1 MSIMASGCEGTHT
14 DGRVGDGLVGPPR
27 RGHTTGID
35 LGYASTPQGRFL
47 AECSAAL
54 NGTEVIEWRWMRA
67 ADAPIVD
74 RTALGLDTTAARR
87 HGHLPRRMQ
96 QLDQLRLDQRHRG
109 THHLHGPGHGSRRGS
124 PALVRQVE
132 PSVVTVLTTSG
143 LGSGIVYKADGT
155 IVTNAHVVAGV
166 QDVTVALADGQQ
178 VPGKVRAADEASD
191 VAVIQANRTGLPA
204 ATFQKPLPQVGE
216 LAIVLG
222 SPLGFEATVT
232 SGIISGLHRQIPGSA
247 STGAPLVDL
256 IQTDAA
262 ISPGN
267 SGGAVLDAQGEVV
280 GMSVAYIPPTA
291 GAVAL
296 GFALPAA
303 TVVDVADQL
312 LATGTARHAYIGI
325 QPATLTPE
333 IARLL
338 GINRTSGVVAMQV
351 AAPSPAA
358 EAGIQPG
365 DIITAFN
372 GQETA
377 TAEEL
382 IAALRGTK
390 PGDRVQLTV
399 LRGANT

>member
-1 MSIMASGCEGTHT
+1 MHPS
-14 DGRVGDGLVGPPR
+14 
-27 RGHTTGID
+27 
-35 LGYASTPQGRFL
+35 STVRPWVWVLRLLAVTVVFL
-47 AECSAAL
+47 AACSGST
-54 NGTEVIEWRWMRA
+54 NSGST
-67 ADAPIVD
+67 
-74 RTALGLDTTAARR
+74 GTTAA
-87 HGHLPRRMQ
+87 P
-96 QLDQLRLDQRHRG
+96 
-109 THHLHGPGHGSRRGS
+109 TGSAAPVTPAGADL
-124 PALVRQVE
+124 PALVRRVE
-132 PSVVTVLTTSG
+132 PSVVTVFTESG

-155 IVTNAHVVAGV
+155 IVTNAHVVDGV

-178 VPGKVRAADEASD
+178 VPAKVRGADEVSD
-191 VAVIQANRTGLPA
+191 LAVIQADRTGLPA

-216 LAIVLG
+216 LAVVMG

-267 SGGAVLDAQGEVV
+267 SGGAVLDARGEVV

-296 GFALPAA
+296 GFAIPAA

-338 GINRTSGVVAMQV
+338 GINRTSGVVVMQV
-351 AAPSPAA
+351 ETPSPAA

-365 DIITAFN
+365 DIITSLN
-372 GQETA
+372 GRETA

-382 IAALRGTK
+382 VAALRGTK
-390 PGDRVQLTV
+390 PGDIVQLTV
-399 LRGANT
+399 LRGAQTQQITVTVAERAPT

>member
-1 MSIMASGCEGTHT
+1 M
-14 DGRVGDGLVGPPR
+14 VP
-27 RGHTTGID
+27 
-35 LGYASTPQGRFL
+35 
-47 AECSAAL
+47 
-54 NGTEVIEWRWMRA
+54 
-67 ADAPIVD
+67 
-74 RTALGLDTTAARR
+74 
-87 HGHLPRRMQ
+87 
-96 QLDQLRLDQRHRG
+96 
-109 THHLHGPGHGSRRGS
+109 S
-124 PALVRQVE
+124 PWQAT
-132 PSVVTVLTTSG
+132 VVTVLTEIG
-143 LGSGIVYKADGT
+143 LGSGIVYKADGI
-155 IVTNAHVVAGV
+155 IVTNAHVVAGI
-166 QDVTVALADGQQ
+166 QDVIVALADGQQ
-178 VPGKVRAADEASD
+178 VSAKVRAVDKVSD
-191 VAVIQANRTGLPA
+191 LAVIQADRTGLPA
-204 ATFQKPLPQVGE
+204 PTFQKPLPQVGE
-216 LAIVLG
+216 LAVVMG

-280 GMSVAYIPPTA
+280 GMSVAYIPPAA

-296 GFALPAA
+296 GFAIPAA

-338 GINRTSGVVAMQV
+338 GTDATSGVVVMQV
-351 AAPSPAA
+351 ETPSPAA

-372 GQETA
+372 GKETA
-377 TAEEL
+377 T
-382 IAALRGTK
+382 
-390 PGDRVQLTV
+390 
-399 LRGANT
+399 

>member
-1 MSIMASGCEGTHT
+1 MHPS
-14 DGRVGDGLVGPPR
+14 
-27 RGHTTGID
+27 
-35 LGYASTPQGRFL
+35 STVRPWVWVLRLLAITVTFL
-47 AECSAAL
+47 AACSSST
-54 NGTEVIEWRWMRA
+54 NSGSTGTP
-67 ADAPIVD
+67 APPAGS
-74 RTALGLDTTAARR
+74 TAPVTAA
-87 HGHLPRRMQ
+87 GADLP
-96 QLDQLRLDQRHRG
+96 
-109 THHLHGPGHGSRRGS
+109 T
-124 PALVRQVE
+124 LVRQVE
-132 PSVVTVLTTSG
+132 PSVVTVLTDG
-143 LGSGIVYKADGT
+143 GVGSGIVYKADGI

-178 VPGKVRAADEASD
+178 VPGKVRGADEVSD
-191 VAVIQANRTGLPA
+191 IAVIQANRTGLPA

-216 LAIVLG
+216 LAVVMG

-247 STGAPLVDL
+247 SAGAPLVDL

-280 GMSVAYIPPTA
+280 GMSVAYIPPAA

-296 GFALPAA
+296 GFAIPAA

-312 LATGTARHAYIGI
+312 LASGTVRHAYIGI

-338 GINRTSGVVAMQV
+338 GIDRTSGVVAMQV
-351 AAPSPAA
+351 STGSPA
-358 EAGIQPG
+358 EQAGLKPG
-365 DIITAFN
+365 DILIAFN
-372 GQETA
+372 GREIA

-390 PGDRVQLTV
+390 PGDRVHVTA
-399 LRGANT
+399 LRGVKTREIAVTVAERAPT

>member
-1 MSIMASGCEGTHT
+1 MHPSSTVRPGVWI
-14 DGRVGDGLVGPPR
+14 PR
-27 RGHTTGID
+27 LLAVTVI
-35 LGYASTPQGRFL
+35 FL
-47 AECSAAL
+47 AACSSST
-54 NGTEVIEWRWMRA
+54 NSGSTS
-67 ADAPIVD
+67 
-74 RTALGLDTTAARR
+74 TTAAPTNSSAPVTAA
-87 HGHLPRRMQ
+87 GADL
-96 QLDQLRLDQRHRG
+96 
-109 THHLHGPGHGSRRGS
+109 

-132 PSVVTVLTTSG
+132 PSVVTVLTESG

-155 IVTNAHVVAGV
+155 IVTNAHVVAGI
-166 QDVTVALADGQQ
+166 QDVIVALADGQQ
-178 VPGKVRAADEASD
+178 VSAKVRAVDKVSD
-191 VAVIQANRTGLPA
+191 LAVIQADRTGLPA
-204 ATFQKPLPQVGE
+204 PTFQKPLPQVGE
-216 LAIVLG
+216 LAVVMG

-280 GMSVAYIPPTA
+280 GMSVAYIPPAA

-296 GFALPAA
+296 GFAIPAA

-351 AAPSPAA
+351 VTPSPAA

-365 DIITAFN
+365 DIVIAFN

-382 IAALRGTK
+382 IAALRGTQ
-390 PGDRVQLTV
+390 PGDAVQLTV
-399 LRGANT
+399 QRGARTEQITVTVAERPST

>member
-1 MSIMASGCEGTHT
+1 MHPSLTARPWVWILRLLAVTVT
-14 DGRVGDGLVGPPR
+14 
-27 RGHTTGID
+27 
-35 LGYASTPQGRFL
+35 FL
-47 AECSAAL
+47 AACSSSTNSGSTGTPAAPT
-54 NGTEVIEWRWMRA
+54 GSTAPA
-67 ADAPIVD
+67 AVAGADI
-74 RTALGLDTTAARR
+74 
-87 HGHLPRRMQ
+87 
-96 QLDQLRLDQRHRG
+96 
-109 THHLHGPGHGSRRGS
+109 

-132 PSVVTVLTTSG
+132 PSVVTVLTQNG
-143 LGSGIVYKADGT
+143 LGSGIVYKGDGT

-166 QDVTVALADGQQ
+166 QEVTVALADGQQ
-178 VPGKVRAADEASD
+178 VPGKVRATDKVSD
-191 VAVIQANRTGLPA
+191 LAVIQANRNGLPA

-216 LAIVLG
+216 LAVVMG

-280 GMSVAYIPPTA
+280 GMSVAYIPPAA
-291 GAVAL
+291 GAVSL
-296 GFALPAA
+296 GFAIPAA

-338 GINRTSGVVAMQV
+338 GLNRTSGVVVMQV
-351 AAPSPAA
+351 ETPSPAA

-365 DIITAFN
+365 DIITSLN

-377 TAEEL
+377 KAEEL

-399 LRGANT
+399 LRGANTQQITVTVAERAT

>member
-1 MSIMASGCEGTHT
+1 MHPSLTARPWVWILRLLAVT
-14 DGRVGDGLVGPPR
+14 VV
-27 RGHTTGID
+27 
-35 LGYASTPQGRFL
+35 FL
-47 AECSAAL
+47 AACSSSTNSGSTGTPAAPT
-54 NGTEVIEWRWMRA
+54 GSTAPA
-67 ADAPIVD
+67 AVAGADI
-74 RTALGLDTTAARR
+74 
-87 HGHLPRRMQ
+87 
-96 QLDQLRLDQRHRG
+96 
-109 THHLHGPGHGSRRGS
+109 
-124 PALVRQVE
+124 PALVRRVE

-155 IVTNAHVVAGV
+155 ILTNAHVVAGV

-178 VPGKVRAADEASD
+178 VPAKVRAGDEVSALAVTQAD
-191 VAVIQANRTGLPA
+191 RTGLPA

-216 LAIVLG
+216 LAVVMG

-267 SGGAVLDAQGEVV
+267 SGGAVVDAQGEVV
-280 GMSVAYIPPTA
+280 GMSVAYIPPAA
-291 GAVAL
+291 GAVSL
-296 GFALPAA
+296 GFAIPAA

-338 GINRTSGVVAMQV
+338 GLNGTSGVVVMQV
-351 AAPSPAA
+351 ETPSPAA

-365 DIITAFN
+365 DIITSLN
-372 GQETA
+372 GRETA

-382 IAALRGTK
+382 IAALRSTK

-399 LRGANT
+399 LRGANTQQITVTVAERAST

>member
-1 MSIMASGCEGTHT
+1 MGAELMNPSSTVRPRVWILRLLAVMFTFLAACSSSTNSGS
-14 DGRVGDGLVGPPR
+14 
-27 RGHTTGID
+27 TGIPAAPTGSTAPVAAAGPD
-35 LGYASTPQGRFL
+35 L
-47 AECSAAL
+47 
-54 NGTEVIEWRWMRA
+54 
-67 ADAPIVD
+67 
-74 RTALGLDTTAARR
+74 
-87 HGHLPRRMQ
+87 
-96 QLDQLRLDQRHRG
+96 
-109 THHLHGPGHGSRRGS
+109 
-124 PALVRQVE
+124 PALVRQVQ
-132 PSVVTVLTTSG
+132 PSVVTVLTESG
-143 LGSGIVYKADGT
+143 VGSGIVFKADGT
-155 IVTNAHVVAGV
+155 IVTNAHVVAGA

-178 VPGKVRAADEASD
+178 VPGKVRGADEVSD
-191 VAVIQANRTGLPA
+191 IAVVQANRTGLPA

-216 LAIVLG
+216 LAVVIG

-267 SGGAVLDAQGEVV
+267 SGGAVLDAQGEVI

-291 GAVAL
+291 GAVAV
-296 GFALPAA
+296 GFAIPAA

-312 LATGTARHAYIGI
+312 LATGTVRHAYIGI
-325 QPATLTPE
+325 QPATLTRE

-338 GINRTSGVVAMQV
+338 GINRTSGVVVMQV
-351 AAPSPAA
+351 ATPSPAT

-365 DIITAFN
+365 DIIAAFN

-382 IAALRGTK
+382 IAALRNTK
-390 PGDRVQLTV
+390 PGDRAQLTV
-399 LRGANT
+399 LRGAKTQQITVIVAERAST

>member
-1 MSIMASGCEGTHT
+1 MMRLMHPPST
-14 DGRVGDGLVGPPR
+14 VGPR
-27 RGHTTGID
+27 LWILRLLAVTLIYLT
-35 LGYASTPQGRFL
+35 ACSSSTDSGPD
-47 AECSAAL
+47 S
-54 NGTEVIEWRWMRA
+54 N
-67 ADAPIVD
+67 
-74 RTALGLDTTAARR
+74 TTAA
-87 HGHLPRRMQ
+87 PA
-96 QLDQLRLDQRHRG
+96 
-109 THHLHGPGHGSRRGS
+109 TSAAPVATSGPDL

-132 PSVVTVLTTSG
+132 PSVVTVLTESG
-143 LGSGIVYKADGT
+143 VGSGIVYRADGT

-178 VPGKVRAADEASD
+178 VPGKVRGADEVSD
-191 VAVIQANRTGLPA
+191 LAVVQANRTGLPA

-216 LAIVLG
+216 LAVVMG

-247 STGAPLVDL
+247 ATGAPLVDL

-280 GMSVAYIPPTA
+280 GMSVAYIPPAA

-296 GFALPAA
+296 GFAIPAA

-325 QPATLTPE
+325 QPTTLTPE
-333 IARLL
+333 IARRL
-338 GINRTSGVVAMQV
+338 GIDRTSGVVVMQV
-351 AAPSPAA
+351 ETPSPAA
-358 EAGIQPG
+358 EAGMQPG
-365 DIITAFN
+365 DIVIAFN
-372 GQETA
+372 GKETA

-390 PGDRVQLTV
+390 PGDRVPLTV
-399 LRGANT
+399 LRGGKTQEVVVVVAERPTT

>member
-1 MSIMASGCEGTHT
+1 MSIA
-14 DGRVGDGLVGPPR
+14 R
-27 RGHTTGID
+27 RGGKVLLQTVGAGDCPTAHTTPIR
-35 LGYASTPQGRFL
+35 LGGAELLHSSSTVRPW
-47 AECSAAL
+47 
-54 NGTEVIEWRWMRA
+54 VWM
-67 ADAPIVD
+67 
-74 RTALGLDTTAARR
+74 
-87 HGHLPRRMQ
+87 
-96 QLDQLRLDQRHRG
+96 LRLLAVTVTLLAGCSSSTNSAETG
-109 THHLHGPGHGSRRGS
+109 TPAPPNGSPAPAPTAGTDI

-132 PSVVTVLTTSG
+132 PSVVTVLTETG
-143 LGSGIVYKADGT
+143 VGSGIVYRADGT
-155 IVTNAHVVAGV
+155 IVTNAHVVAGA
-166 QDVTVALADGQQ
+166 QDVTIALADGQQ
-178 VPGKVRAADEASD
+178 VQGKVRGVDEVSD
-191 VAVIQANRTGLPA
+191 VAVIQADRKSLPA
-204 ATFQKPLPQVGE
+204 AKFQNPLPQVGE
-216 LAIVLG
+216 LAVVIG

-247 STGAPLVDL
+247 STGASLVDL

-296 GFALPAA
+296 GFAIPTA

-312 LATGTARHAYIGI
+312 LTTGTVRHSYIGI

-338 GINRTSGVVAMQV
+338 GVNRTSGVVVMRV
-351 AAPSPAA
+351 STPSPAA
-358 EAGIQPG
+358 EAGIRPG
-365 DIITAFN
+365 DIVIAFN
-372 GQETA
+372 GEETA

-390 PGDRVQLTV
+390 PGDRVRLTV
-399 LRGANT
+399 LRGAETREITVVVAERPAA

>member
-1 MSIMASGCEGTHT
+1 M
-14 DGRVGDGLVGPPR
+14 
-27 RGHTTGID
+27 
-35 LGYASTPQGRFL
+35 
-47 AECSAAL
+47 
-54 NGTEVIEWRWMRA
+54 
-67 ADAPIVD
+67 
-74 RTALGLDTTAARR
+74 
-87 HGHLPRRMQ
+87 
-96 QLDQLRLDQRHRG
+96 
-109 THHLHGPGHGSRRGS
+109 
-124 PALVRQVE
+124 
-132 PSVVTVLTTSG
+132 
-143 LGSGIVYKADGT
+143 
-155 IVTNAHVVAGV
+155 
-166 QDVTVALADGQQ
+166 
-178 VPGKVRAADEASD
+178 
-191 VAVIQANRTGLPA
+191 
-204 ATFQKPLPQVGE
+204 
-216 LAIVLG
+216 G

-296 GFALPAA
+296 GFAIPAA

-312 LATGTARHAYIGI
+312 LATGTAAHHAYIGI

-351 AAPSPAA
+351 ETPSPAA

-365 DIITAFN
+365 DIVRAFN
-372 GQETA
+372 GRETA

-390 PGDRVQLTV
+390 PGDFVQLTV
-399 LRGANT
+399 LRGAKTQEITVTVAERPAT

>member
-1 MSIMASGCEGTHT
+1 MHSS
-14 DGRVGDGLVGPPR
+14 
-27 RGHTTGID
+27 
-35 LGYASTPQGRFL
+35 STVRPW
-47 AECSAAL
+47 
-54 NGTEVIEWRWMRA
+54 VWM
-67 ADAPIVD
+67 
-74 RTALGLDTTAARR
+74 
-87 HGHLPRRMQ
+87 
-96 QLDQLRLDQRHRG
+96 LRLLAVTATLLAGCSSSTNSAETG
-109 THHLHGPGHGSRRGS
+109 TPAPPNGSPAPAPAAGTDI

-132 PSVVTVLTTSG
+132 PSVVTVLTETG
-143 LGSGIVYKADGT
+143 VGSGIVYRADGT
-155 IVTNAHVVAGV
+155 IVTNAHVVAGA
-166 QDVTVALADGQQ
+166 QDVTIALADGQQ
-178 VPGKVRAADEASD
+178 VQGKVRGVDEVSD
-191 VAVIQANRTGLPA
+191 VAVIQADRKSLPA
-204 ATFQKPLPQVGE
+204 AKFQNPLPQVGE
-216 LAIVLG
+216 LAVVIG

-247 STGAPLVDL
+247 STGASLVDL

-296 GFALPAA
+296 GFAIPTA

-312 LATGTARHAYIGI
+312 LTTGTVRHSYIGI

-338 GINRTSGVVAMQV
+338 GVNRTSGVVVMRV
-351 AAPSPAA
+351 STPSPAA
-358 EAGIQPG
+358 EAGIRPG
-365 DIITAFN
+365 DIVIAFN
-372 GQETA
+372 GEETA

-390 PGDRVQLTV
+390 PGDRVRLTV
-399 LRGANT
+399 LRGTETREITVVVAERPAA

>member
-1 MSIMASGCEGTHT
+1 MNNPSSTLRP
-14 DGRVGDGLVGPPR
+14 RVWILRLLAVMF
-27 RGHTTGID
+27 T
-35 LGYASTPQGRFL
+35 FL
-47 AECSAAL
+47 AACSSSTNPGSTSIPAAPT
-54 NGTEVIEWRWMRA
+54 GSTAPVA
-67 ADAPIVD
+67 AAGAD
-74 RTALGLDTTAARR
+74 L
-87 HGHLPRRMQ
+87 
-96 QLDQLRLDQRHRG
+96 
-109 THHLHGPGHGSRRGS
+109 

-132 PSVVTVLTTSG
+132 PSVVTVLTESG
-143 LGSGIVYKADGT
+143 VGSGIVYRADGT
-155 IVTNAHVVAGV
+155 IVTNAHVVAGA

-178 VPGKVRAADEASD
+178 VPGNVRGADGVSD
-191 VAVIQANRTGLPA
+191 IAVIQANRTGLPA

-216 LAIVLG
+216 LAVVMG

-247 STGAPLVDL
+247 SAGAPLVDL

-267 SGGAVLDAQGEVV
+267 SGGAVLDAQGEVI

-296 GFALPAA
+296 GFAIPAA

-312 LATGTARHAYIGI
+312 LTTGTVRHPYIGI

-351 AAPSPAA
+351 ATPSPAA

-372 GQETA
+372 GQETT

-382 IAALRGTK
+382 IAALRNTK
-390 PGDRVQLTV
+390 PGDRPQLTV
-399 LRGANT
+399 LRGAKTQQITVIVAERAST

>member
-1 MSIMASGCEGTHT
+1 MRIDPQRALPSGVAGQRQPTLELLIEDGGGELMLPSWTVRPRVWILRLIAVTAALLTACSNST
-14 DGRVGDGLVGPPR
+14 DS
-27 RGHTTGID
+27 
-35 LGYASTPQGRFL
+35 ASTST
-47 AECSAAL
+47 SATPTGSTAP
-54 NGTEVIEWRWMRA
+54 VA
-67 ADAPIVD
+67 AAGAD
-74 RTALGLDTTAARR
+74 L
-87 HGHLPRRMQ
+87 
-96 QLDQLRLDQRHRG
+96 
-109 THHLHGPGHGSRRGS
+109 
-124 PALVRQVE
+124 PALVRRVE
-132 PSVVTVLTTSG
+132 PSVVTVLTDGG

-155 IVTNAHVVAGV
+155 IVTNAHVVAGA

-178 VPGKVRAADEASD
+178 VPGKVRAVDEVSD
-191 VAVIQANRTGLPA
+191 VAVVQADRIGLPA
-204 ATFQKPLPQVGE
+204 APFQKPLPQVGE
-216 LAIVLG
+216 LTVVMG

-247 STGAPLVDL
+247 ASGAPLVDL

-296 GFALPAA
+296 GFAIPAA

-338 GINRTSGVVAMQV
+338 GTNATSGVVVMQV
-351 AAPSPAA
+351 EKPSPAA

-365 DIITAFN
+365 DIVTAFN
-372 GQETA
+372 GKKTA
-377 TAEEL
+377 TAEDL
-382 IAALRGTK
+382 IAALRSTK
-390 PGDRVQLTV
+390 PGDRVQLDV
-399 LRGANT
+399 LRGDKTQQITIVVAQRAPT

>member
-1 MSIMASGCEGTHT
+1 VRRLLAVMMIFIAACSSPTPSGSN
-14 DGRVGDGLVGPPR
+14 GRPAAP
-27 RGHTTGID
+27 T
-35 LGYASTPQGRFL
+35 SS
-47 AECSAAL
+47 SAP
-54 NGTEVIEWRWMRA
+54 V
-67 ADAPIVD
+67 
-74 RTALGLDTTAARR
+74 TAA
-87 HGHLPRRMQ
+87 GA
-96 QLDQLRLDQRHRG
+96 DI
-109 THHLHGPGHGSRRGS
+109 
-124 PALVRQVE
+124 PALVRRVE
-132 PSVVTVLTTSG
+132 PSVVTVLTERG
-143 LGSGIVYKADGT
+143 LGSGIVYRADGT
-155 IVTNAHVVAGV
+155 IVTNAHVAAGA
-166 QDVTVALADGQQ
+166 QDVTIALADGQQ
-178 VPGKVRAADEASD
+178 VAAKVHSADEVSD
-191 VAVIQANRTGLPA
+191 VAIVQADRNGLPA

-216 LAIVLG
+216 LAVVLG

-247 STGAPLVDL
+247 ATGAPLVDL

-280 GMSVAYIPPTA
+280 GMSVAYIPPAA

-296 GFALPAA
+296 GFAIPAA

-312 LATGTARHAYIGI
+312 LATGTARHSYIGI

-338 GINRTSGVVAMQV
+338 GTDRTSGVVVMQV

-358 EAGIQPG
+358 EAGIRAG
-365 DIITAFN
+365 DIVTSLN
-372 GQETA
+372 GQETS

-382 IAALRGTK
+382 IAALRSAT

-399 LRGANT
+399 LRGAGTQQITVVVAERAPS

>member
-1 MSIMASGCEGTHT
+1 MNPSSTVRPGVWIPRLLAVTVILLAACSSSTNSG
-14 DGRVGDGLVGPPR
+14 
-27 RGHTTGID
+27 
-35 LGYASTPQGRFL
+35 STSP
-47 AECSAAL
+47 AAPS
-54 NGTEVIEWRWMRA
+54 GST
-67 ADAPIVD
+67 APV
-74 RTALGLDTTAARR
+74 TAA
-87 HGHLPRRMQ
+87 GADL
-96 QLDQLRLDQRHRG
+96 
-109 THHLHGPGHGSRRGS
+109 

-132 PSVVTVLTTSG
+132 PSAVTVLTESG

-166 QDVTVALADGQQ
+166 QDITVALADGQQ
-178 VPGKVRAADEASD
+178 VPAKVRGADEVSD
-191 VAVIQANRTGLPA
+191 LAVIQANRTGLPA

-216 LAIVLG
+216 LAVVMG

-267 SGGAVLDAQGEVV
+267 SGGAVLGAQGEVV

-296 GFALPAA
+296 GFAIPAA

-351 AAPSPAA
+351 ATPSPAA

-365 DIITAFN
+365 DIVIAFN

-382 IAALRGTK
+382 IAALRSTK

-399 LRGANT
+399 QRGVKTEQITVTVAERPAT

>member
-1 MSIMASGCEGTHT
+1 VF
-14 DGRVGDGLVGPPR
+14 GRG
-27 RGHTTGID
+27 
-35 LGYASTPQGRFL
+35 
-47 AECSAAL
+47 
-54 NGTEVIEWRWMRA
+54 N
-67 ADAPIVD
+67 
-74 RTALGLDTTAARR
+74 
-87 HGHLPRRMQ
+87 
-96 QLDQLRLDQRHRG
+96 
-109 THHLHGPGHGSRRGS
+109 
-124 PALVRQVE
+124 E
-132 PSVVTVLTTSG
+132 PSVVTVLTQSG
-143 LGSGIVYKADGT
+143 VGCGVVYKAGGT

-166 QDVTVALADGQQ
+166 QEGTVALADGQQ
-178 VPGKVRAADEASD
+178 VPGKVRATDKVSD
-191 VAVIQANRTGLPA
+191 LAVIQANRNGLPA

-216 LAIVLG
+216 LAVVMG

-280 GMSVAYIPPTA
+280 GMSVAYIPPAA

-296 GFALPAA
+296 GFAIPAA
-303 TVVDVADQL
+303 TVVDVPDQL

-338 GINRTSGVVAMQV
+338 GISRTSGVVAMQV
-351 AAPSPAA
+351 ETPSPAA

-365 DIITAFN
+365 DIVITFN

-377 TAEEL
+377 PGGGSYSGTSRHQTGRSRPVDRATRSQHPRDHGHSGGARRHLAPIFPCAHLTDVSHDRSARCERL
-382 IAALRGTK
+382 SLRCHRWRPVRRRRHQTH
-390 PGDRVQLTV
+390 PCTRITRRRRPCRHARECL
-399 LRGANT
+399 NTRAGVE

>member
-1 MSIMASGCEGTHT
+1 MHPS
-14 DGRVGDGLVGPPR
+14 
-27 RGHTTGID
+27 
-35 LGYASTPQGRFL
+35 STVRSWVWILRLLAVTVTFL
-47 AECSAAL
+47 AACSSSTNSGSTGTSAAP
-54 NGTEVIEWRWMRA
+54 TSSKAPA
-67 ADAPIVD
+67 AVAGADI
-74 RTALGLDTTAARR
+74 
-87 HGHLPRRMQ
+87 
-96 QLDQLRLDQRHRG
+96 
-109 THHLHGPGHGSRRGS
+109 

-132 PSVVTVLTTSG
+132 PSVVTVLTERG

-155 IVTNAHVVAGV
+155 IVTNAHVVAGA
-166 QDVTVALADGQQ
+166 QDVTIALADGQQ
-178 VPGKVRAADEASD
+178 VPAKVRAADEVAD
-191 VAVIQANRTGLPA
+191 VAVIQANRNGLPA

-216 LAIVLG
+216 LDVVLG

-247 STGAPLVDL
+247 ATGAPLVDL

-280 GMSVAYIPPTA
+280 GMSVAYIPPAA

-296 GFALPAA
+296 GFAIPAA

-338 GINRTSGVVAMQV
+338 GINRTSGVVVMQV
-351 AAPSPAA
+351 ETPSPAA

-365 DIITAFN
+365 DIITRFN
-372 GQETA
+372 GRDTA
-377 TAEEL
+377 TAEDL
-382 IAALRGTK
+382 IAALRSTK

-399 LRGANT
+399 LRGDKTQQITVTVAERAPT